1 MRGVDDVAQADRKL
15 YGLIYRNPVWSLEE
29 VALEAG
35 CSVGEAEEACER
47 LSASGLLAPSPGAP
61 CGFVTVDPEAALS
74 RLFSAEE
81 RLVTAHLQHVARIR
95 TAISSVVHGF
105 PDLRDERREAV
116 EVETLGTPALVNAF
130 LDDAGS
136 MVRSRLRAMHPGGP
150 PPEELIDDMLLR
162 DKEMEGRG
170 IVVEG
175 LYQRRT
181 AAIPYMAA
189 YLADAAR
196 PGKGVRVAEY
206 LPLRMILFDDE
217 LAVLPI
223 NPEDSSQGAFAIHG
237 KELVASLHAFYDYCW
252 HNATPVQH
260 APAQHASEQQAVA
273 LDGQD
278 LVVVRLLADG
288 VKDEA
293 IARQLGISP
302 RTFSRIVSALLDR
315 LGVKTRFQAA
325 MRIAEL
331 GMLD

>member
-1 MRGVDDVAQADRKL
+1 MRADDEVAQTDRKL
-15 YGLIYRNPVWSLEE
+15 YGLIYRNPGWSLEE
-29 VALEAG
+29 LAAQTG
-35 CSVGEAEEACER
+35 CSAGEAEQACER
-47 LSASGLLAPSPGAP
+47 LNTTGLLAPSPGAP
-61 CGFVTVDPEAALS
+61 CGFVPVDPEAALS

-81 RLVTAHLQHVARIR
+81 RLAAAHLQHVARIR
-95 TAISSVVHGF
+95 TAISSLVHGL

-116 EVETLGTPALVNAF
+116 EIETLATPALVNAF

-136 MVRSRLRAMHPGGP
+136 MVRSRLRAMHPSGP
-150 PPEELIDDMLLR
+150 PPEELIDEMMLR

-181 AAIPYMAA
+181 AVIPYMAE

-196 PGKGVRVAEY
+196 PGRGIRVAEY
-206 LPLRMILFDDE
+206 LPLRMILFDDD

-223 NPEDSSQGAFAIHG
+223 NPQDSSEGAYAIHA
-237 KELVASLHAFYDYCW
+237 KPLVACLHAFYDYCW
-252 HNATPVQH
+252 HHATPLQH
-260 APAQHASEQQAVA
+260 IVPEQQAVA
-273 LDGQD
+273 LDSQG
-278 LVVVRLLADG
+278 LVVLRLLADG

-302 RTFSRIVSALLDR
+302 RTFSRIVSVVLER

-325 MRIAEL
+325 LRVAEL
-331 GMLD
+331 GLLD

>member
-1 MRGVDDVAQADRKL
+1 MAA
-15 YGLIYRNPVWSLEE
+15 
-29 VALEAG
+29 EAG
-35 CSVGEAEEACER
+35 CSLAEAEHACER
-47 LSASGLLAPSPGAP
+47 LNSTGLLAPSPGAP
-61 CGFVTVDPEAALS
+61 CGFVTVDPEAALT

-95 TAISSVVHGF
+95 TAISSLVHGF

-116 EVETLGTPALVNAF
+116 EVETLETPALVNAF

-136 MVRSRLRAMHPGGP
+136 MVRTRLRAMHPGGP

-170 IVVEG
+170 IAVDG

-189 YLADAAR
+189 YLVDAAR
-196 PGKGVRVAEY
+196 PGKEVRVAEY

-237 KELVASLHAFYDYCW
+237 KELVASLHALYDYCW
-252 HNATPVQH
+252 HNATPVQQ
-260 APAQHASEQQAVA
+260 APEQQAVA
-273 LDGQD
+273 LGLDSQE
-278 LVVVRLLADG
+278 LVVVKLLADG

-302 RTFSRIVSALLDR
+302 RTFSRIVSGLLER

-331 GMLD
+331 GLLG